1 MTRVTLAGLLLAILI
16 GGWLAFFFW
25 KSYTSARSTW
35 KRGNRRHR
43 QAEARR
49 AKRAAEFESSGG

>member
-16 GGWLAFFFW
+16 GGWLAFFCW

-35 KRGNRRHR
+35 KRQDRRYR
-43 QAEARR
+43 QADEQR
-49 AKRAAEFESSGG
+49 AKRAAKVESRGG